1 MSESALKQKL
11 SDAMKDAMRSRDK
24 ARLGTIRLAL
34 AEIKKIEVDERV
46 EPDDSR
52 IIGVLDKMIKQRRE
66 SVSQYQSGGRHDLA
80 EVEDAEIVIL
90 QEFMPQPVSEQEL
103 ESIISK
109 AIAEIG
115 ASSIQDMG
123 KVMAAVRPVLLGR
136 ADMAAV
142 SRMIKDR
149 LAQG

>member
-1 MSESALKQKL
+1 MSESALKQTL

-34 AEIKKIEVDERV
+34 AEIKKIEVDERID
-46 EPDDSR
+46 PDDGR

-66 SVSQYQSGGRHDLA
+66 SVSQYQAGGRQDLA
-80 EVEDAEIVIL
+80 DVEDAEIVIL

-103 ESIISK
+103 EGIISK

-123 KVMAAVRPVLLGR
+123 KVMTAVRPALLGR

>member
-1 MSESALKQKL
+1 MSESALKQNL

-34 AEIKKIEVDERV
+34 AEIKKIEVDERI

-52 IIGVLDKMIKQRRE
+52 IIGVLDKMIRQRRE
-66 SVSQYQSGGRHDLA
+66 SVSQYEAGNRQDLA
-80 EVEDAEIVIL
+80 DQESAEIAIL
-90 QEFMPQPVSEQEL
+90 QTFMPQPVSAQEL
-103 ESIISK
+103 EGIVSTAISD
-109 AIAEIG
+109 IG
-115 ASSIQDMG
+115 ASGIQDMG
-123 KVMAAVRPVLLGR
+123 KVMNAVRPALLGR

-149 LAQG
+149 LTQG

>member
-1 MSESALKQKL
+1 MTESALKQKL

-34 AEIKKIEVDERV
+34 AEVKKIEVVEWV
-46 EPDDSR
+46 EPVASR
-52 IIGVLDKMIKQRRE
+52 TIDVLDKVIKQRRE
-66 SVSQYQSGGRHDLA
+66 SVSQYQAGGRHDLA

-142 SRMIKDR
+142 S
-149 LAQG
+149 

>member
-34 AEIKKIEVDERV
+34 AEIKKIEVDERID
-46 EPDDSR
+46 PDDTR
-52 IIGVLDKMIKQRRE
+52 IVGVLDKMIKQRRE
-66 SVSQYQSGGRHDLA
+66 SVSQYEAGGRQDLA
-80 EVEDAEIVIL
+80 DVESAEIVIL

-103 ESIISK
+103 EGIVSK
-109 AIAEIG
+109 AIADIG

-123 KVMAAVRPVLLGR
+123 KVMNAVRPALLGR

>member
-1 MSESALKQKL
+1 MSESALKQTL

-34 AEIKKIEVDERV
+34 AEIKKIEVDERID
-46 EPDDSR
+46 PDDGR

-66 SVSQYQSGGRHDLA
+66 SVSQYQAGGRQDLA
-80 EVEDAEIVIL
+80 DVEDAEIVIL

-103 ESIISK
+103 EGIISK
-109 AIAEIG
+109 AIADIG

-123 KVMAAVRPVLLGR
+123 KVMTAVRPALLGR

>member
-11 SDAMKDAMRSRDK
+11 GDAMKDAMRSRDK

-46 EPDDSR
+46 DPDDSR

-66 SVSQYQSGGRHDLA
+66 SVSQYQSGGRQDLA
-80 EVEDAEIVIL
+80 DVEDAEIVIL

-123 KVMAAVRPVLLGR
+123 KVMTAVRPTLLGR